1 MTAQHIPVLLEEIID
16 YLNLKKGDN
25 FIDCTF
31 GQGGHVKAVL
41 KNILPTGKILG
52 IDADEGGLNKFK
64 KENIKLTENF
74 ILINDNFVNLKNIY
88 EQYFLY
94 PVNGI
99 LYDLGLSSVELDSS
113 GRGFSFRYN
122 EPLDMRFDAK
132 QQRLTASEI
141 LNKYGPRALRR
152 IFVDYGDISK
162 QKAKV
167 VTEAIIKNRGRHK
180 FETTYDLVKVI
191 LLSLYPDLA
200 EQGDELNLIKPFK
213 SKRRGIHPATL
224 FFQALRIE
232 VNNELKHLTD
242 SLPQAIDILA
252 SGGRL
257 AVISFHSLEDRIV
270 KNYFRGLAREGLV
283 KILTKKP
290 IMAGEQEI
298 IENPRSRSAK
308 LRVVEVIKT

>member
-1 MTAQHIPVLLEEIID
+1 MEAQHIPVLLKETID

-31 GQGGHVKAVL
+31 GQGGHVKTVL
-41 KNILPTGKILG
+41 EYILPTGKILG
-52 IDADEGGLNKFK
+52 IDADKNGLEKFK
-64 KENIKLTENF
+64 KENIKLKDNF

-88 EQYFLY
+88 EQYFPY
-94 PVNGI
+94 SVSGI

-113 GRGFSFRYN
+113 GRGFSFRFD
-122 EPLDMRFDAK
+122 EPLDMRFDVK
-132 QQRLTASEI
+132 QQRLTASEV
-141 LNKYGPRALRR
+141 LNKYGLQALRR
-152 IFVDYGDISK
+152 IFINYGEISK
-162 QKAKV
+162 QKTKIVA
-167 VTEAIIKNRGRHK
+167 EAIIKQRGRRK

-191 LLSLYPDLA
+191 LLSLYPNLS
-200 EQGDELNLIKPFK
+200 EQGDELNLLKPFK
-213 SKRRGIHPATL
+213 NKKRGIHPATL

-252 SGGRL
+252 LGGRL

-270 KNYFRGLAREGLV
+270 KNYFRGLAHEGLV

-290 IMAGEQEI
+290 IVASNQEVI
-298 IENPRSRSAK
+298 DNPRSRSAK
-308 LRVVEVIKT
+308 LRVIEIIK